1 MSTDISTE
9 NPEDEAGATAA
20 SATPESVAPE
30 PVAENGF
37 TERMTALER
46 DIIRFKD
53 LALRTQADFENFRKR
68 AAREKEDAAKYAN
81 TSFLERLIPVL
92 DNFELGLAAAR
103 TDATSSAILAG
114 MEMVL
119 KQMQDFLSESGV
131 QAIDAAGQVFDPHL
145 HEALASEPSDDVEE
159 GKVLRQIRKG
169 YRLRDR
175 LIRAANVVVSTGPSI
190 PEEAETVAE
199 S

>member
-9 NPEDEAGATAA
+9 TETEAEATAA
-20 SATPESVAPE
+20 SATPESIAPE
-30 PVAENGF
+30 PVADNGF
-37 TERMTALER
+37 TERITTLEN
-46 DIIRFKD
+46 DVTRFKD
-53 LALRTQADFENFRKR
+53 LALRTQADFDNYRKR
-68 AAREKEDAAKYAN
+68 AAREKDDAVKFAN
-81 TSFLERLIPVL
+81 ASFLERLIPVL

-103 TDATSSAILAG
+103 TDSNASAILAG

-119 KQMQDFLSESGV
+119 KQMQDFLADHGV
-131 QAIDAAGQVFDPHL
+131 QAIDAVGQVFDPHF
-145 HEALASEPSDDVEE
+145 HEALASEPSEHVEE

-175 LIRAANVVVSTGPSI
+175 LIRAANVVVSTGPAV
-190 PEEAETVAE
+190 PEEEEPVTE

>member
-1 MSTDISTE
+1 MSTDTSTE
-9 NPEDEAGATAA
+9 TEAEATAA

-37 TERMTALER
+37 TERITALENEVT
-46 DIIRFKD
+46 RFRD
-53 LALRTQADFENFRKR
+53 LALRTQADFDNYRKR
-68 AAREKEDAAKYAN
+68 AAREKNDAVKFAN

-103 TDATSSAILAG
+103 TDSNASAILAG

-119 KQMQDFLSESGV
+119 KQMQDFLTDHGV
-131 QAIDAAGQVFDPHL
+131 QAIDAVGQAFDPHL

-159 GKVLRQIRKG
+159 GTVLRQIRKG

-190 PEEAETVAE
+190 PEEAETAAE

>member
-9 NPEDEAGATAA
+9 NPENEAEATAA

-68 AAREKEDAAKYAN
+68 AVREKEDAVKYAN

-103 TDATSSAILAG
+103 TDAAASAILAG

-131 QAIDAAGQVFDPHL
+131 QAIDAAGQVFDPHF

-159 GKVLRQIRKG
+159 GRILRQIRKG

-190 PEEAETVAE
+190 PEEAETAAE